1 MIMNYCGRCGS
12 SNGPSARF
20 CRQCGAELSSQTAY
34 SSHSTPLNVEFSS
47 RTATKEPETETIP
60 ASPESNQLVIA
71 EHTGTEL
78 SSEKDES
85 ISDPVSISKSLRHI
99 RRTSGPLIIEASKKD
114 HEEMNKIITLAVEGF
129 EKNSDE
135 PDEANQSDI
144 TPPQLIVPVEPP
156 VPTPS
161 QTQSPTQSKIQQ
173 RQLPPHALPEPLLPP
188 ADPPAPP
195 APVAPAASAAPGA
208 TISTR
213 SAPRRTRGS
222 IMPSGLLSKSG
233 PLTSGG
239 QTPPN
244 GPSTVLAQA
253 SGLNPKPS
261 YGTKFFVAVVML
273 ATFLGI
279 GIYYTV
285 LPLIYHQA
293 PVGDR
298 GRDLV
303 SVEDQSAQYI
313 RLGERDRD
321 QGQYDSAMENF
332 QRAVNLTPNNT
343 NLRYLIAQTFSNTGQ
358 TDEALK
364 AYKVVLRISPEHLEA
379 RLQVAQIYQARGNW
393 NAAYQEYKRI
403 IALDQNSVQAGI
415 ALEAIEA
422 QEDGK
427 SPPPATSGKEQP
439 QQKTASSATVLP
451 KGYLDQ
457 AQISVLPQKL
467 GPAPSIRLP
476 DSMNSNK
483 PDENPDPRAL
493 ADSRKKLGLRYLHIR
508 EYPAAITELLAAL
521 RLTPDDKDIYYF
533 LGSAYFGL
541 GQYARA
547 HDYYKRVDRGQYL
560 QVARA
565 GAQKTEKA
573 AREDVKRRN
582 ELLKNEI
589 KNQVKKE
596 AEDKQP
602 SGTSF
607 LDMFK

>member
-12 SNGPSARF
+12 SNGASARF
-20 CRQCGAELSSQTAY
+20 CRQCGAELSSQAAY
-34 SSHSTPLNVEFSS
+34 SSHSTPLNVEFSPK
-47 RTATKEPETETIP
+47 TATKEPETETIP
-60 ASPESNQLVIA
+60 APSESNQQIIA
-71 EHTGTEL
+71 EHPATDH
-78 SSEKDES
+78 SSEEAKPID
-85 ISDPVSISKSLRHI
+85 DPLSISKSLRRV
-99 RRTSGPLIIEASKKD
+99 RRTSGPLIIEATKKD
-114 HEEMNKIITLAVEGF
+114 QDEMNKIISLAVEGF
-129 EKNSDE
+129 EQNTDE
-135 PDEANQSDI
+135 PLTANQSDL

-156 VPTPS
+156 TS
-161 QTQSPTQSKIQQ
+161 TQSPTQFPTKSKIQQ
-173 RQLPPHALPEPLLPP
+173 REPAQPVVPEVPLPP
-188 ADPPAPP
+188 A
-195 APVAPAASAAPGA
+195 ASI
-208 TISTR
+208 TTR

-222 IMPSGLLSKSG
+222 IMPAGFLFKSG
-233 PLTSGG
+233 PLPSAG

-253 SGLNPKPS
+253 SGLNPKPR
-261 YGTKFFVAVVML
+261 YGTKFFVGVVTL
-273 ATFLGI
+273 ATFLSI
-279 GIYYTV
+279 GLYYMV
-285 LPLIYHQA
+285 LPWFTQA
-293 PVGDR
+293 PEGDR

-313 RLGERDRD
+313 KLGERDRE
-321 QGQYDSAMENF
+321 QGQYDSAMVNF

-343 NLRYLIAQTFSNTGQ
+343 NLRYLIARTFSNTGQ

-364 AYKVVLRISPEHLEA
+364 AYKVLLRISPEHLEA

-393 NAAYQEYKRI
+393 NAAYQEYRRI

-422 QEDGK
+422 QQDMK
-427 SPPPATSGKEQP
+427 SPPPATSGKDQP
-439 QQKTASSATVLP
+439 QQKTASSAIVLP
-451 KGYLDQ
+451 RSYLDQ
-457 AQISVLPQKL
+457 AQISVLPQKQL
-467 GPAPSIRLP
+467 PAPSIKLP
-476 DSMNSNK
+476 DALNSNK

-493 ADSRKKLGLRYLHIR
+493 ADSRKKFGLRYLHIR
-508 EYPAAITELLAAL
+508 EYRAAITELLAAL

-541 GQYARA
+541 GQHALA

-560 QVARA
+560 QVAQA

-573 AREDVKRRN
+573 AREEQKRRT

-602 SGTSF
+602 SGTSS
-607 LDMFK
+607 LDIFR